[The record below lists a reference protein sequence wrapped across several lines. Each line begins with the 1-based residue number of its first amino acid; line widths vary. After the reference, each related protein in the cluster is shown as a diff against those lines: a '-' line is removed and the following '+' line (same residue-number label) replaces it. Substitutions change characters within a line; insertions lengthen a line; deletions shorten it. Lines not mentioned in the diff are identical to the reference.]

1 MAMPMATEELALALP
16 SEATRK
22 HMQYA
27 AWFADERVERVELR
41 GGELVVGIGDGA
53 DAAAGAAIRGKLE
66 RLAARF
72 ARMDN
77 FEVREVFR
85 TERRTDQPPGQPP
98 GEARDVIEPYD
109 ELVARG
115 WVVPLG
121 VGQVAL
127 RGLALELLEFL
138 DDQFVRR
145 VAGPANARR
154 EYYPGVM
161 ATDRLNRTNHFS
173 SFPEH
178 VHFVTHLRE
187 DLDVLDQFASELRA
201 AGGWTP
207 ELLGKLTRP
216 MASPVV
222 ALNPAVCYHC
232 YASVENTQLEGDG
245 FVVTARSRCHRYESG
260 NHQTLARLL
269 DFTMREVIY
278 VGRPDFVKRERDR
291 GIELVRALVEEWGL
305 AAWLET
311 ANDPFFTND
320 FEVKAA
326 FQRQNDMKY
335 ELRLPLLSGSL
346 AAASSNFHSATFGR
360 AFNITSKNR
369 PVCTGCTAFG
379 LERWIYA
386 VFSQC
391 GLDPAAWPAGL
402 RADFQGWQA
411 RHG

>member
-1 MAMPMATEELALALP
+1 MAELFLPLA
-16 SEATRK
+16 SEAIRK

-27 AWFADERVERVELR
+27 AWFVDERVERVELR
-41 GGELVVGIGDGA
+41 GGELAVGIGDGA
-53 DAAAGAAIRGKLE
+53 DAAAGEAIRGKLE

-72 ARMDN
+72 ARMDD

-85 TERRTDQPPGQPP
+85 TERRTDQPP

-127 RGLALELLEFL
+127 RGLALDLLEFL
-138 DDQFVRR
+138 DDRFVRR
-145 VAGPANARR
+145 IAGPANARR

-178 VHFVTHLRE
+178 VQFVTHLRE
-187 DLDVLDQFASELRA
+187 DLDVLDQFAHELRA

-207 ELLGKLTRP
+207 AILDKLPRP

-232 YASVENTQLEGDG
+232 YASVENSQLPGDG
-245 FVVTARSRCHRYESG
+245 FVVTARSRCHRYEAG
-260 NHQTLARLL
+260 NHRTLARLL

-278 VGRPDFVKRERDR
+278 VGRPDFVKQERER
-291 GIELVRALVEEWGL
+291 GIALVRALVEDWGL

-335 ELRLPLLSGSL
+335 ELRLPLVSGSL
-346 AAASSNFHSATFGR
+346 AAASSNFHSVTFGK
-360 AFNITSKNR
+360 AFNITSRGR

-402 RADFQGWQA
+402 RADFGAWQA
-411 RHG
+411 SHG

>member
-1 MAMPMATEELALALP
+1 MAMPTAMEELALLLP
-16 SEATRK
+16 SEAIRK

-27 AWFADERVERVELR
+27 AWFADERVTRVELR
-41 GGELVVGIGDGA
+41 GDELVVGLAGGVEGV
-53 DAAAGAAIRGKLE
+53 DAEAIRAKLD

-72 ARMDN
+72 ARMDD

-85 TERRTDQPPGQPP
+85 TGPRTGEPP
-98 GEARDVIEPYD
+98 VVTEPYD
-109 ELVARG
+109 ELIARG

-121 VGQVAL
+121 IGQVAL

-138 DDQFVRR
+138 DDRFVRR
-145 VAGPANARR
+145 VGGPANARA

-187 DLDVLDQFASELRA
+187 DLDVLDQFAHELRE

-207 ELLGKLTRP
+207 AILGKLERP
-216 MASPVV
+216 MASPIV

-232 YASVENTQLEGDG
+232 YAAVENTQLKGDG
-245 FVVTARSRCHRYESG
+245 FVVTARSRCHRYEAG
-260 NHQTLARLL
+260 NHRTLARLL

-291 GIELVRALVEEWGL
+291 GVELVRALVEEWGL
-305 AAWLET
+305 VAWLET

-326 FQRQNDMKY
+326 YQRQNDMKY
-335 ELRLPLLSGSL
+335 ELRMPLASGSL
-346 AAASSNFHSATFGR
+346 AAASSNFHSTTFGK
-360 AFNITSKNR
+360 AFQITSKNR

-402 RADFQGWQA
+402 RADFGRWQA
-411 RHG
+411 SHG

>member
-1 MAMPMATEELALALP
+1 MAIEELALPLP
-16 SEATRK
+16 SEAIRK

-27 AWFADERVERVELR
+27 AWFADERVTRVELR
-41 GGELVVGIGDGA
+41 GGELVVGLGDGA
-53 DAAAGAAIRGKLE
+53 DAAAVAAIRGKLE

-72 ARMDN
+72 ARMDD
-77 FEVREVFR
+77 FEIREVFR
-85 TERRTDQPPGQPP
+85 TGRAGQAGQAGQAGEPP
-98 GEARDVIEPYD
+98 EVIEPYD

-138 DDQFVRR
+138 DDRFVRR
-145 VAGPANARR
+145 VGGPANARP

-187 DLDVLDQFASELRA
+187 DLDVLDQFARELRD

-207 ELLGKLTRP
+207 AILGKLERP

-232 YASVENTQLEGDG
+232 YAAAENTQLDGDG

-260 NHQTLARLL
+260 NHRTLARLL

-278 VGRPDFVKRERDR
+278 VGRPDFVKAERER
-291 GIELVRALVEEWGL
+291 GIALVRALVEDWGL
-305 AAWLET
+305 ATWLET
-311 ANDPFFTND
+311 ANDPFFTSD

-335 ELRLPLLSGSL
+335 ELRMPLPSGSL
-346 AAASSNFHSATFGR
+346 AAASSNFHSVTFGK
-360 AFNITSKNR
+360 AFNITSRNR

-386 VFSQC
+386 VFAQC

-402 RADFQGWQA
+402 RADFGRWQA
-411 RHG
+411 SHG

>member
-1 MAMPMATEELALALP
+1 MGELAYTPTSA
-16 SEATRK
+16 AIRR
-22 HMQYA
+22 HMEYA
-27 AWFADERVERVELR
+27 AWFADEHVQRVDVR
-41 GGELVVGIGDGA
+41 DGA
-53 DAAAGAAIRGKLE
+53 LIVGYADQADGEAIRGKLE

-72 ARMDN
+72 ARIED
-77 FEVREVFR
+77 FEARELFR
-85 TERRTDQPPGQPP
+85 TG
-98 GEARDVIEPYD
+98 GALAVGEPYGD
-109 ELVARG
+109 LLARG
-115 WVVPLG
+115 WVVELG
-121 VGQVAL
+121 KGQVAL
-127 RGLALELLEFL
+127 RGLALELLEFF
-138 DDQFVRR
+138 DHAFVREIG
-145 VAGPANARR
+145 GPANARH

-187 DLDVLDQFASELRA
+187 DLDLLDQFAHALRD

-207 ELLGKLTRP
+207 EILGSLTRP

-232 YASVENTQLEGDG
+232 YAAAENTQLEGDG

-260 NHQTLARLL
+260 NHRTLARLL

-278 VGRPDFVKRERDR
+278 VGRPDFVKGHRER
-291 GIELVRALVEEWGL
+291 GVELLRALIERWGL
-305 AAWLET
+305 ASWLET

-335 ELRLPLLSGSL
+335 ELRMPLLSGSL
-346 AAASSNFHSATFGR
+346 AAASSNFHSTTFGK
-360 AFNITSKNR
+360 AFNILSRNR

-386 VFSQC
+386 VFSQA
-391 GLDPAAWPAGL
+391 GLDPASWPEGL
-402 RADFQGWQA
+402 RSDFQRWQA
-411 RHG
+411 GRG

>member
-1 MAMPMATEELALALP
+1 MAMPLAIPIEELALPVL
-16 SEATRK
+16 SEAIGK

-27 AWFADERVERVELR
+27 AWFADERVTRVELR
-41 GGELVVGIGDGA
+41 GGDLVVGLAAGA
-53 DAAAGAAIRGKLE
+53 DAAAAAAIRAKLE

-72 ARMDN
+72 ARMDD

-85 TERRTDQPPGQPP
+85 TGGHTGGTP
-98 GEARDVIEPYD
+98 VVTEPYA

-138 DDQFVRR
+138 DDRFVRR

-187 DLDVLDQFASELRA
+187 DLDVLDEFARELRE

-207 ELLGKLTRP
+207 AILGKLPRP
-216 MASPVV
+216 MASPVI

-232 YASVENTQLEGDG
+232 YAAVENTQLEGDG

-260 NHQTLARLL
+260 NHATLTRLL

-278 VGRPDFVKRERDR
+278 VGRPDFVKSERER
-291 GIELVRALVEEWGL
+291 GIALVRALI
-305 AAWLET
+305 
-311 ANDPFFTND
+311 
-320 FEVKAA
+320 K
-326 FQRQNDMKY
+326 K
-335 ELRLPLLSGSL
+335 
-346 AAASSNFHSATFGR
+346 
-360 AFNITSKNR
+360 
-369 PVCTGCTAFG
+369 
-379 LERWIYA
+379 
-386 VFSQC
+386 
-391 GLDPAAWPAGL
+391 
-402 RADFQGWQA
+402 
-411 RHG
+411 

>member
-1 MAMPMATEELALALP
+1 MVMAELLLP
-16 SEATRK
+16 VSSEATRK

-27 AWFADERVERVELR
+27 AWFADERVDRVELR
-41 GGELVVGIGDGA
+41 GGDLVVGFIDGA
-53 DAAAGAAIRGKLE
+53 DAAVIRGKLE
-66 RLAARF
+66 RLATRF
-72 ARMDN
+72 SRVDD
-77 FEVREVFR
+77 FEVREIFR
-85 TERRTDQPPGQPP
+85 TDRRTDPASP
-98 GEARDVIEPYD
+98 ATAVIEPYD

-127 RGLALELLEFL
+127 RGLALDLLEFL
-138 DDQFVRR
+138 DDRFVRR
-145 VAGPANARR
+145 IGGPANARR

-178 VHFVTHLRE
+178 VQFVTHLRE
-187 DLDVLDQFASELRA
+187 DLDVLDQFAHELRE

-207 ELLGKLTRP
+207 AILGKLPRP
-216 MASPVV
+216 MASPVI

-232 YASVENTQLEGDG
+232 YASVENSQLPGDG

-260 NHQTLARLL
+260 NHRTLARLL

-278 VGRPDFVKRERDR
+278 VGRPDFVKQERER
-291 GIELVRALVEEWGL
+291 GIALVRALVEDWGL

-335 ELRLPLLSGSL
+335 ELRLPLAQGSL
-346 AAASSNFHSATFGR
+346 AAASSNFHSTTFGK
-360 AFNITSKNR
+360 AFNITSRNR
-369 PVCTGCTAFG
+369 PACTGCTAFG
-379 LERWIYA
+379 LERWIYG

-391 GLDPAAWPAGL
+391 GIDPAAWPAGL
-402 RADFQGWQA
+402 RADFSAWQA
-411 RHG
+411 SHG

>member
-1 MAMPMATEELALALP
+1 MTMAEVLLP
-16 SEATRK
+16 LSSEATRK

-41 GGELVVGIGDGA
+41 GGDLVVGFIDGA
-53 DAAAGAAIRGKLE
+53 DAAVIRGKLE

-72 ARMDN
+72 SRVDD
-77 FEVREVFR
+77 FEVREIFR
-85 TERRTDQPPGQPP
+85 TDRRTDA
-98 GEARDVIEPYD
+98 ARDVIEPYD

-127 RGLALELLEFL
+127 RGLALDLLEFL
-138 DDQFVRR
+138 DDRFVRR
-145 VAGPANARR
+145 IAGPANARR

-178 VHFVTHLRE
+178 VQFVTHLRE
-187 DLDVLDQFASELRA
+187 DLDVLDQFAHELRL
-201 AGGWTP
+201 AGGWTSAI
-207 ELLGKLTRP
+207 LDKLPRP

-232 YASVENTQLEGDG
+232 YASVENSQLPGDG

-260 NHQTLARLL
+260 NHRTLARLL

-278 VGRPDFVKRERDR
+278 VGRPDFVKQERER
-291 GIELVRALVEEWGL
+291 GIALVRALVEDWGL

-335 ELRLPLLSGSL
+335 ELRLPLASGSL
-346 AAASSNFHSATFGR
+346 AAASSNFHSVTFGK
-360 AFNITSKNR
+360 AFNITSRNR
-369 PVCTGCTAFG
+369 PACTGCTAFG
-379 LERWIYA
+379 LERWIYG

-402 RADFQGWQA
+402 RADFGAWQA
-411 RHG
+411 SHG